1 MPSIG
6 TVLESRGGIGP
17 GFDML
22 RVGLAFSVVGWHSF
36 YIAQGEPHPLADL
49 HFFWF
54 PGYAI
59 LSMFFAL
66 SGFLITA
73 SAMRLS
79 LGNFIINRGLRII
92 PALLVEVML
101 SALVLGVI
109 FTTLP
114 LSEYLR
120 SDGFWRYFGN
130 IAGFVSLTLPG
141 VFGTNPDHSVNVSL
155 WTIPYEIGCYVLI
168 GGLILFRSLHQP
180 KIVLALCVAFA
191 VIAVGI
197 SLIEPDLPP
206 ASALNPRNIFIGNG
220 SRLFISFLLGIAIYL
235 YRFEIAYSHR
245 TAAACLLFCV
255 AVAAVGPLPGV
266 LLNVLVTPALVY
278 LTAYLGVSD
287 LPELPLFNRGDYSYG
302 IYLYGYP
309 LQQTIVA
316 LWPYQ
321 ANVFLLFVLSVPLI
335 TAFAMFSWHAIEYP
349 ILKLRRRFSFIADR
363 RTKAAEQGGLQP
375 AIFVTD
381 ASAGIDG
388 PACAVQ
394 PGCDGQEMLQAIP
407 ITPPAR

>member
-1 MPSIG
+1 
-6 TVLESRGGIGP
+6 
-17 GFDML
+17 ML

-36 YIAQGEPHPLADL
+36 YVVHGEPHPIADL

-92 PALLVEVML
+92 PALLVEVVL
-101 SALVLGVI
+101 SALVLGAI

-130 IAGFVSLTLPG
+130 VAGFVSLTLPG
-141 VFGTNPDHSVNVSL
+141 VFGTNPDHSVNLSL

-168 GGLILFRSLHQP
+168 AGLIMFRCLHRP
-180 KIVLALCVAFA
+180 RMVLALCAGFG

-197 SLIEPDLPP
+197 SLIEPNFTP
-206 ASALNPRNIFIGNG
+206 ASALDPRSFFIGKG

-235 YRFEIAYSHR
+235 YRFDIAYSHR
-245 TAAACLLFCV
+245 SAAACLLFCLV
-255 AVAAVGPLPGV
+255 IAAVGPSNGV
-266 LLNVLVTPALVY
+266 LLNVFVTPALAY
-278 LTAYLGVSD
+278 LTAYLGVSN

-309 LQQTIVA
+309 LQQTTAA

-321 ANVFLLFVLSVPLI
+321 GNSFLLFALSAPLI
-335 TAFAMFSWHAIEYP
+335 MAFAMFSWHAIECP
-349 ILKLRRRFSFIADR
+349 ILKLRRRFSLIADMR
-363 RTKAAEQGGLQP
+363 MPAAEEGGLQP
-375 AIFVTD
+375 AILVTD
-381 ASAGIDG
+381 TSAAIDR

-394 PGCDGQEMLQAIP
+394 PGCDGQRMLRAIP
-407 ITPPAR
+407 LTPPAR